1 MLAHQRHDEIL
12 RQVNINGSV
21 RVTDLVT
28 ELGVSEMTVRRD
40 ISLLATQGKLERVHG
55 GAVRLEDMNSAPS
68 ALSAVPSNEEKIIAQ
83 AAAETIRPGSKL
95 FIGAGGSGRCLAK
108 IISESEI
115 FSSLTVATN
124 YLPAIRILDEAQQMQ
139 RDNGRAHAEVI
150 FFGGQPSGHE
160 TLGSSTVITAYNFHF
175 HSVFIEAEGI
185 DAQTGLS
192 CNNLDKAMVEKVL
205 IENSEFATVMVPTLA
220 WRRSALGVVCPLNQI
235 SRVISV
241 SAPPSGIAESLT
253 EAQVMVDI
261 REP

>member
-12 RQVNINGSV
+12 RQINSNGSV

-40 ISLLATQGKLERVHG
+40 ISLLANQGKLERVHG
-55 GAVRLEDMNSAPS
+55 GAVRLEGESLPASGSAAAS
-68 ALSAVPSNEEKIIAQ
+68 SDEEKILAE

-124 YLPAIRILDEAQQMQ
+124 YLPAMRILDEAQQMQ
-139 RDNGRAHAEVI
+139 RDNGRAHAEII
-150 FFGGQPSGHE
+150 FFGGQPVDHE
-160 TLGSSTVITAYNFHF
+160 TLGSPSVITAYNFHF

-185 DAQTGLS
+185 DTQTGLS
-192 CNNLDKAMVEKVL
+192 CNNLDKAMLEKVL
-205 IENSEFATVMVPTLA
+205 IENSEFATIMVPTSA
-220 WRRSALGVVCPLNQI
+220 WRRSALGVVCPLKKL

-241 SAPPSGIAESLT
+241 SAPPSGIAESLN

-261 REP
+261 CQP

>member
-1 MLAHQRHDEIL
+1 MLAHQRHEEIL
-12 RQVNINGSV
+12 RQVNSNGSV

-40 ISLLATQGKLERVHG
+40 ISLLANQGKLERVHG
-55 GAVRLEDMNSAPS
+55 GAVRLEGESLPASAS
-68 ALSAVPSNEEKIIAQ
+68 TAANDEEKILAE

-95 FIGAGGSGRCLAK
+95 FIGAGGSGLSLAK

-139 RDNGRAHAEVI
+139 RDNSRAHAEVI

-220 WRRSALGVVCPLNQI
+220 WRRSALGVVCPLNQL

-241 SAPPSGIAESLT
+241 SAPPSGIAEGLT

-261 REP
+261 RQP

>member
-55 GAVRLEDMNSAPS
+55 GAVRLEDINSSPA

-139 RDNGRAHAEVI
+139 RDNAEVI
-150 FFGGQPSGHE
+150 FFGGQPCGHE

-241 SAPPSGIAESLT
+241 SAPPSGTAESLT

-261 REP
+261 CQP

>member
-12 RQVNINGSV
+12 RQVNSNGSV

-40 ISLLATQGKLERVHG
+40 ISLLANQGKLERVHG
-55 GAVRLEDMNSAPS
+55 GAVRLEGESLPTPGGTIAAND
-68 ALSAVPSNEEKIIAQ
+68 EEKILAQ

-95 FIGAGGSGRCLAK
+95 FIGAGGSGRYLAK

-124 YLPAIRILDEAQQMQ
+124 YLPAMQILDEAQQMQ
-139 RDNGRAHAEVI
+139 RDNGKAHSEIVFI
-150 FFGGQPSGHE
+150 GGQPIDHE
-160 TLGSSTVITAYNFHF
+160 TLGSPSVITAYNFHF

-185 DAQTGLS
+185 DAKTGLS
-192 CNNLDKAMVEKVL
+192 CNNLDKAMLEKVL
-205 IENSEFATVMVPTLA
+205 IENSEFATIMVPTPA
-220 WRRSALGVVCPLNQI
+220 WRRSALGVVCPLNQL

-241 SAPPSGIAESLT
+241 SAPPSGIAETLT
-253 EAQVMVDI
+253 EAQAMVDI
-261 REP
+261 CQP